1 MSEKINLRAKSRLAT
16 IFAATLVVGF
26 IDAGCSGEAK
36 PGASDGGS
44 VAGAE
49 LIASSVDVAAQIE
62 TMRVK
67 GEFSVTT
74 SGDSMKAPLEVEVDF
89 KNNAARITTSLD
101 ELGIPGLDD
110 TKVEMRLIGSTLYVR
125 VGDLIGGLGSAL
137 LGGKEWLSMDVAGD
151 GGASLAQANPA
162 KLLATLRGIADV
174 KEVGN
179 ESINGVE
186 TMHYTGRISLSKAF
200 GAAPSDEQSELRSAL
215 RDLADEFPVDVWV
228 DGEGRTVRLSSEGG
242 GSKNRFS
249 FSLNFSDFGADL
261 NISAPPASDVG
272 SLGDLASN
280 GNS

>member
-1 MSEKINLRAKSRLAT
+1 M
-16 IFAATLVVGF
+16 VGF
-26 IDAGCSGEAK
+26 IAGGCSGEAK

-179 ESINGVE
+179 ESINGVK

>member
-179 ESINGVE
+179 ESINGVK

>member
-26 IDAGCSGEAK
+26 IAAGCSGEAK

-179 ESINGVE
+179 ETINGVK